1 MSAAPL
7 ASPVPFFVREPERD
21 FSIGAERMADV
32 IVCGGGPAGVSA
44 ALASARTGA
53 QTVLLEAHGCL
64 GGIWTSGLLG
74 WVIDG
79 ADKPGIMREII
90 AALDRRGARR
100 LRVEGGRSF
109 ACDVEQ
115 MKLLLEE
122 MVLAAGIRVQ
132 LHTRVVAAVRDARAS
147 GPQVTDA
154 QAQAPGRVAA
164 ILTESKSGRQAW
176 GARCFVD
183 ATGDGDLAAQAGCGF
198 DFGRPGSAGETQ
210 PLSLVALVTG
220 VRMGEIGAFV
230 GGGLAKPKERLL
242 AEFRRAGIVPSYAA
256 PTLFPMSDDLF
267 ALMANHE
274 YGVSGLDA
282 AQVTGAT
289 LRARAE
295 VHRLVAALR
304 SLGGAWSG
312 LRIVATAEQIGV
324 REGRRIRAL
333 YTVSRDDLVN
343 GARHEDAVC
352 RATFGIDVH
361 STTEA
366 ARGRPGDPVNATR
379 TQPYDIPLR
388 ALIAA
393 DVDNLLLAGRCI
405 GGDFE
410 AHSSYRVT
418 GNAVALGQG
427 AGVAT
432 ALAARSGQS
441 PRTLAWADVRAAL
454 DALDRRIPVPAAILT
469 EVAAWL
475 QLQT

>member
-1 MSAAPL
+1 MKTDPARSGSAA
-7 ASPVPFFVREPERD
+7 SPFPVHEPARD
-21 FSIGAERMADV
+21 LPVEAERLADV
-32 IVCGGGPAGVSA
+32 IVCGGGPAGVAA
-44 ALASARTGA
+44 ALAAARTGA
-53 QTVLLEAHGCL
+53 RTVLLEAHGCL

-90 AALDRRGARR
+90 AELDRRGARR
-100 LRVEGGRSF
+100 LRVAGGRSF

-132 LHTRVVAAVRDARAS
+132 LHTRVAAALRD
-147 GPQVTDA
+147 P
-154 QAQAPGRVAA
+154 QAPGRVAA
-164 ILTESKSGRQAW
+164 LLTESKSGRQAW
-176 GARCFVD
+176 AARCFVD

-198 DFGRPGSAGETQ
+198 DFGRPGSPGETQ
-210 PLSLVALVTG
+210 PMSLIALVTG
-220 VRMGEIGAFV
+220 VRMQEIEPFV
-230 GGGLAKPKERLL
+230 GGGLNEPKKRLL
-242 AEFRRAGIVPSYAA
+242 AELRRASLTPSYAA
-256 PTLFPMSDDLF
+256 PTLFPMRDDLF
-267 ALMANHE
+267 AFMANHE
-274 YGVSGLDA
+274 YGASGLDA
-282 AQVTGAT
+282 AQVTLAT

-295 VHRLVAALR
+295 VHRLVAGLR
-304 SLGGAWSG
+304 SLGSPWSG

-333 YTVSRDDLVN
+333 YTVNRDDLVN
-343 GARHEDAVC
+343 GVRHEDAVC
-352 RATFGIDVH
+352 RSTFGIDVH
-361 STTEA
+361 STTAA
-366 ARGRPGDPVNATR
+366 ARERPCDPANTTR

-393 DVDNLLLAGRCI
+393 DADNLLLAGRCI

-427 AGVAT
+427 AGVAA

-441 PRTLAWADVRAAL
+441 PRALAWPAVRAAL
-454 DALDRRIPVPAAILT
+454 EALDRPAPVS
-469 EVAAWL
+469 
-475 QLQT
+475 